1 MQKPNRDW
9 LTLNLKGFG
18 DSQEDNMWFAM
29 VAIDDLNVD
38 KSYQREENAVAEVIG
53 ANFNPR
59 AYGVARVALRDDGKL
74 YLIDAQQRTKGAKIA
89 GKTLVPCIIHYFA
102 SREEEAKL
110 FRFLNEFRVQ
120 VTVMDCFRASLVAKE
135 PHAVAIDKAVREAG
149 FKVGLTS
156 KLKKWPYVT
165 AIDQLTRIYNQGG
178 EVAVLEVLQYMGA
191 LFPEQ
196 PEALRREALR
206 GMFEFW
212 NAFGVTLEEER
223 LRANLKSVSMQDI
236 LHTAEGNRVKARQS
250 GHNIPLYKMIF
261 AEIRSKYKKR
271 VPAPEIA
278 WPTETSE

>member
-1 MQKPNRDW
+1 MQKPNKDW

-18 DSQEDNMWFAM
+18 DGQEDNMWFAM
-29 VAIDDLNVD
+29 IPIEDLKVD

-74 YLIDAQQRTKGAKIA
+74 YLIDAQQRTKGARIA
-89 GKTLVPCIIHYFA
+89 GKTVVPCVIHYF
-102 SREEEAKL
+102 SSKEDEARL
-110 FRFLNEFRVQ
+110 FRFLNEFRVP

-156 KLKKWPYVT
+156 QLKKWPYVT
-165 AIDQLTRIYNQGG
+165 AIDQLTRIYNQSG
-178 EVAVLEVLQYMGA
+178 EDAVLEVLQYIEM

-212 NAFGVTLEEER
+212 NAFGVTIDDEW
-223 LRANLKSVSMQDI
+223 LRTKLKGVTMSEV
-236 LHTAEGNRVKARQS
+236 LHTAEGNRVKFRQS
-250 GHNIPLYKMIF
+250 GHNIPMYKMVF
-261 AEIRSKYKKR
+261 AEIRSKYKRR
-271 VPAPEIA
+271 VPAPEVA
-278 WPTETSE
+278 WPKE